1 MLWFSTR
8 PHKMSGLSKP
18 GLYQT
23 GAMLYAAGMSHG
35 GTHDGMS
42 GGTGN
47 RMRLPVTEAAAV
59 LGISTEATRQRVKRG
74 TLPTERD
81 EDGNVFV
88 LLDAD
93 STPGGTR
100 SDSGGTHGG
109 TGGGTA
115 DSTALIAAKDETI
128 QALKEQL
135 AAWQE
140 ESRRKDHIIAA
151 LTERI
156 PELEPASEAPESP
169 SSASEEPYSTHAPP
183 MPETPAPDA
192 QHKRSWWRAFFGL
205 E

>member
-1 MLWFSTR
+1 
-8 PHKMSGLSKP
+8 
-18 GLYQT
+18 
-23 GAMLYAAGMSHG
+23 MLYAAGMSPGGMHDGTSGTGG
-35 GTHDGMS
+35 GTPS
-42 GGTGN
+42 GTL
-47 RMRLPVTEAAAV
+47 RLPVNEAAAV

-128 QALKEQL
+128 QTL
-135 AAWQE
+135 
-140 ESRRKDHIIAA
+140 R
-151 LTERI
+151 
-156 PELEPASEAPESP
+156 
-169 SSASEEPYSTHAPP
+169 
-183 MPETPAPDA
+183 
-192 QHKRSWWRAFFGL
+192 
-205 E
+205 

>member
-1 MLWFSTR
+1 
-8 PHKMSGLSKP
+8 
-18 GLYQT
+18 
-23 GAMLYAAGMSHG
+23 
-35 GTHDGMS
+35 
-42 GGTGN
+42 
-47 RMRLPVTEAAAV
+47 MRLPVTEAAAV

>member
-1 MLWFSTR
+1 
-8 PHKMSGLSKP
+8 
-18 GLYQT
+18 
-23 GAMLYAAGMSHG
+23 MSHG
-35 GTHDGMS
+35 GTHDGMP

-47 RMRLPVTEAAAV
+47 RMRLPVTEAATV

-93 STPGGTR
+93 GTP
-100 SDSGGTHGG
+100 
-109 TGGGTA
+109 GGTA

-156 PELEPASEAPESP
+156 PELEAAPEAREASQT
-169 SSASEEPYSTHAPP
+169 ASEEPGSTSPP
-183 MPETPAPDA
+183 TEDQGPEE
-192 QHKRSWWRAFFGL
+192 RGFWRKLFGL
-205 E
+205 